1 MKYRDNITS
10 HKSNLYDTQIE
21 DTIPY
26 NSYFHQETINLIK
39 SLPNEPKTWLDT
51 GCGTGSLV
59 KKASEVFPNTKF
71 LLSDPSKEM
80 LNQSRKKLSDVSKDR
95 LIFLKPSPTQ
105 EFPHKLEEKMDI
117 ITAIQCH
124 HYLSSQDRI
133 KATKICYDLLKEDGI
148 YITFENIR
156 PLTQKGVEIGKRYWK
171 DFQLSRGRDPEI
183 VEKHL
188 MRFNMEY
195 FPITIEEHLSL
206 LREIGFEVI
215 ELLWFSYM
223 QAGFYCQ
230 K

>member
-1 MKYRDNITS
+1 
-10 HKSNLYDTQIE
+10 
-21 DTIPY
+21 
-26 NSYFHQETINLIK
+26 
-39 SLPNEPKTWLDT
+39 
-51 GCGTGSLV
+51 
-59 KKASEVFPNTKF
+59 
-71 LLSDPSKEM
+71 M

>member
-1 MKYRDNITS
+1 MVSILHS
-10 HKSNLYDTQIE
+10 
-21 DTIPY
+21 
-26 NSYFHQETINLIK
+26 
-39 SLPNEPKTWLDT
+39 KTLD
-51 GCGTGSLV
+51 
-59 KKASEVFPNTKF
+59 
-71 LLSDPSKEM
+71 
-80 LNQSRKKLSDVSKDR
+80 
-95 LIFLKPSPTQ
+95 
-105 EFPHKLEEKMDI
+105 
-117 ITAIQCH
+117 
-124 HYLSSQDRI
+124 
-133 KATKICYDLLKEDGI
+133 
-148 YITFENIR
+148 
-156 PLTQKGVEIGKRYWK
+156 QKGVEIGKRYWK